1 MMGGRRQLRAVVAE
15 TIEAVDERYPGYR
28 VDLAKAI
35 IEVVNSQETAA
46 TEAARRDRIQ
56 DLVESLGT
64 SITSKAPDSK

>member
-1 MMGGRRQLRAVVAE
+1 MMGGRRQLRAVIAE

-28 VDLAKAI
+28 VEMAKAI

-56 DLVESLGT
+56 GLVESLGT
-64 SITSKAPDSK
+64 SITSKAPDSE

>member
-1 MMGGRRQLRAVVAE
+1 MVAE

-56 DLVESLGT
+56 DLVESLGA
-64 SITSKAPDSK
+64 SITSKASDSE